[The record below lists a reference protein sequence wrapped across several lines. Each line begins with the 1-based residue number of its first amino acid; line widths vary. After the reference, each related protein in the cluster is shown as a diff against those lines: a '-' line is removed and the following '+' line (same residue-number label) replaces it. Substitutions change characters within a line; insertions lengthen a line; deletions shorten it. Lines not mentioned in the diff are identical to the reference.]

1 MHLDVEDRAKTGD
14 ERSSATGEAGSGVDT
29 HSIGR
34 RIDRVRGTGGRVEQL
49 LTVAE
54 AAQCVGCCEET
65 IRRAY
70 LARQLDVLRFGARR
84 VRIRPSALV
93 AWLERG
99 GKTTA
104 A

>member
-1 MHLDVEDRAKTGD
+1 MKVVVEQATQATDEPAVAGVVQPRLDALAVNRT
-14 ERSSATGEAGSGVDT
+14 RRSGV
-29 HSIGR
+29 
-34 RIDRVRGTGGRVEQL
+34 RVEQL

-84 VRIRPSALV
+84 VRIRPSALT

-104 A
+104 V

>member
-1 MHLDVEDRAKTGD
+1 MRIGTENEPRNPLDGRAVAGAID
-14 ERSSATGEAGSGVDT
+14 DAEAIER
-29 HSIGR
+29 
-34 RIDRVRGTGGRVEQL
+34 RVNRARGAGGRVEQL

-54 AAQCVGCCEET
+54 AAQCVGCCQET

-70 LARQLDVLRFGARR
+70 LARQLQVLRFGARR
-84 VRIRPSALV
+84 VRIRPAALT